1 MLQPKRTY
9 FSLELPDAGTALTI
23 AKQIATRTSGPV
35 TVADEDG
42 NVIGTA
48 SPVISRE
55 VRKGRMISKSAK

>member
-1 MLQPKRTY
+1 MLQPKLTC
-9 FSLELPDAGTALTI
+9 FSLELPDAEAALTI

-42 NVIGTA
+42 NSIRTV
-48 SPVISRE
+48 SPVTSHE